1 MTISLPIRPR
11 RSVLYLPASN
21 SRALEKAKTLPVDAL
36 ILDLEDSVAPGEK
49 NTARSQLAQALAAG
63 GYGRREL
70 VVRINDIAGPWGS
83 DDIRMAAGAGPDAI
97 LIPKVNSAEDVA
109 RIREAVREAGGNAGT
124 KLWAMIETPLGIL
137 NASAIAAAAAQY
149 GLTCLIIG
157 TNDIVKETRAS
168 GGGNRAVLLPWLS
181 QIVLAAR
188 AYGLD
193 VIDGVYNDFSDKQG
207 FVAECE
213 QGKALGMD
221 GKTLIHP
228 NQIGPCNDIFSP
240 AAEEIEWSR
249 RVITAFKLPENE
261 SRGVITLEGKMVE
274 RLHLT
279 MAERVAALAEATRH
293 E

>member
-1 MTISLPIRPR
+1 MSEKSKIRPR

-21 SRALEKAKTLPVDAL
+21 QRALDKAKTLATDAL

-49 NTARSQLAQALAAG
+49 TVARNQLAQALAAG

-70 VVRINDIAGPWGS
+70 VVRINDPVGPWGTV
-83 DDIRMAAGAGPDAI
+83 DLAMAARAEPDAI
-97 LIPKVNSAEDVA
+97 LIPKVNNAGDVSRA
-109 RIREAVREAGGNAGT
+109 REAINAANANART
-124 KLWAMIETPLGIL
+124 KLWAMIETPMGIL
-137 NASAIAAAAAQY
+137 KAGEIGAAGREQ
-149 GLTCLIIG
+149 GLDCLIIG

-168 GGGNRAVLLPWLS
+168 AANGRAALLPWLS

-188 AYGLD
+188 ASGID
-193 VIDGVYNDFSDKQG
+193 VIDGVYNDFSDKTG

-228 NQIGPCNDIFSP
+228 NQIGPCNEIFSP
-240 AAEEIEWSR
+240 AESDVEWAQ
-249 RVITAFKLPENE
+249 RVIEAFKLPENE
-261 SRGVITLEGKMVE
+261 SRGVITVEGKMVE
-274 RLHLT
+274 RLHLA
-279 MAERVAALAEATRH
+279 MAERVIAVAEAAV